1 MAITQQELD
10 FWREKLELAKE
21 RDLSR
26 KNFSSDVRQELRALE
41 KDLAGYDPDFI
52 AELLRQIAAS
62 TVGRDGNAAV
72 RIRYARSI
80 IKTVKSGDPME
91 MLQVVQMIAV
101 HHASITHAAL
111 LGDSQNHPQW
121 ESHANIFNKLSR
133 TYTNQMDTL
142 LRWRSGPEQK
152 LTVNTVSVG
161 DGGQAFVGH
170 LTQNAVDKDKAA
182 ITNSPRL
189 VTDQSGTTM
198 PIIQPDEQSVTP
210 VPRIEQGQGPSPKAT
225 RRGRRK

>member
-10 FWREKLELAKE
+10 FWREKLESSRKKG
-21 RDLSR
+21 DLSR

-111 LGDSQNHPQW
+111 LEDSQNHPQW
-121 ESHANIFNKLSR
+121 ESPPNIFNKLCAHIYKSNG
-133 TYTNQMDTL
+133 YSAAM
-142 LRWRSGPEQK
+142 
-152 LTVNTVSVG
+152 
-161 DGGQAFVGH
+161 AFRPG
-170 LTQNAVDKDKAA
+170 AKAHRKHCF
-182 ITNSPRL
+182 S
-189 VTDQSGTTM
+189 
-198 PIIQPDEQSVTP
+198 
-210 VPRIEQGQGPSPKAT
+210 
-225 RRGRRK
+225 GRRWSGICRSSHSKRCRQRQSRYH